1 MKILN
6 SRFSRI
12 IEIIGNLVQLN
23 IIWIILCLPV
33 ITIFPATVAMYGV
46 VRKWISGR
54 DIDGIFRIYF
64 SLLRECFVQSFG
76 ISIGWLILAYFLYF
90 DYHIMRFTGSIFILG
105 LVTLIFLAIT
115 VYLFPTM
122 AHFHTNWKNIIR
134 NSLTMAIAYPL
145 KTALLVGILLLTIL
159 LIYIFPISIFILGS
173 VSAYLSYR
181 VCHSLYEKM
190 ANS

>member
-1 MKILN
+1 MKALN
-6 SRFSRI
+6 SRFSRV

-23 IIWIILCLPV
+23 IIWIIMCLPV

-54 DIDGIFRIYF
+54 DSEGIFRLYF
-64 SLLRECFVQSFG
+64 SLFRECFVQSFG
-76 ISIGWLILAYFLYF
+76 ISIGWFILALFLYF
-90 DYHIMRFTGSIFILG
+90 DYHIMRFNGSIFILG

-115 VYLFPTM
+115 VYLFPAM
-122 AHFHTNWKNIIR
+122 VHFNTNWKNIIR

-145 KTALLVGILLLTIL
+145 KTVLLVGILLVTIL
-159 LIYIFPISIFILGS
+159 LIYILPISILILGS

-181 VCHSLYEKM
+181 VCHSLFEKITIR
-190 ANS
+190 

>member
-1 MKILN
+1 MKFLN

-23 IIWIILCLPV
+23 IIWIIMCLPV

-54 DIDGIFRIYF
+54 NSEGIFRLYF
-64 SLLRECFVQSFG
+64 SLQRECFMQSFG
-76 ISIGWLILAYFLYF
+76 ISIGWFILACFLYF

-105 LVTLIFLAIT
+105 LVTLVFLAIT

-122 AHFHTNWKNIIR
+122 AHFNTNWKNIIR
-134 NSLTMAIAYPL
+134 NSLTMAIAFPL
-145 KTALLVGILLLTIL
+145 KTALLVVILLVTIL
-159 LIYIFPISIFILGS
+159 LIYIFPVYIFILGS
-173 VSAYLSYR
+173 ISAYLSYR
-181 VCHSLYEKM
+181 VCHSLKPW
-190 ANS
+190 